1 MAGLVALLKQLLHTV
16 SVEERSKFL
25 SVVYSEE
32 AVVLTVFQQL
42 TELEKT
48 FVFKLLLIDRPIKE
62 QLFAFWTVPPI
73 HQSAIASLL
82 AIGILTEQAADSS
95 FDLHCNFR
103 GILVKSIKSHCVEQN
118 SFESSVWTL
127 LNHEVTTTSSSPPI
141 LGETKWHSLLERTIT
156 ASPLLAPDSD
166 IDRVILRLG
175 FGSNPTPPDAY
186 RFVLADVTTQLW
198 TLISEFILLIERQR
212 EAGGLTAVA
221 EVLKVIA
228 GVMLIANSGSS
239 SSSSSSKTFA
249 LVSQN
254 ILVKRT
260 VQFLQDLDCI
270 RPLSEGNP
278 FQKPVLALGSTAPA
292 LFHQAQSRQDL
303 LIGAKLIVD
312 SNMHVTAYTRS
323 NLQVKLI
330 SLFCEVHRVMGPVLA
345 GVLTRSSVQ
354 KAIDGGGVSSDNII
368 KFLSGNLHP
377 KCGDKLPNNVSL
389 QIRLWEADCPRNRL
403 QIEPCVLL
411 SWRGDRTEQANQ
423 AISQVRQLAES
434 NKGLL
439 FVKQD
444 PDGRMYLGIKSSIA
458 KIIFPRS

>member
-16 SVEERSKFL
+16 SLEERSKFL

-48 FVFKLLLIDRPIKE
+48 FVFKLMLIDRPIKE
-62 QLFAFWTVPPI
+62 QLFAFWTVPPN
-73 HQSAIASLL
+73 HQSAIAGLL
-82 AIGILTEQAADSS
+82 GIGVLTEQAADSS

-103 GILVKSIKSHCVEQN
+103 EILVKSIKSNCVEQN

-127 LNHEVTTTSSSPPI
+127 YNHEITNTTTSSSPPL

-156 ASPLLAPDSD
+156 ASPLLASDSD

-198 TLISEFILLIERQR
+198 TLISEFVLLIERQR
-212 EAGGLTAVA
+212 ESGGLTAVA

-228 GVMLIANSGSS
+228 GVMLIA
-239 SSSSSSKTFA
+239 SSSSKTFA
-249 LVSQN
+249 LASQN
-254 ILVKRT
+254 ILLVKRT

-278 FQKPVLALGSTAPA
+278 FQKPLLALGSTAPA
-292 LFHQAQSRQDL
+292 LFHQAKSRQDL

-354 KAIDGGGVSSDNII
+354 KAIDGGGVASDNII